1 MALKIVFSL
10 QDVSQNP
17 LWHAHLLTV
26 SKMPQSFP
34 YRMPFI
40 YTRTPQF
47 ISYLTRRKHLASSE
61 HYRDSV
67 HRAEINA

>member
-1 MALKIVFSL
+1 MALKIVFSH

-17 LWHAHLLTV
+17 LWHAHVLTV
-26 SKMPQSFP
+26 PKMPQSFP
-34 YRMPFI
+34 YRMPLI

-47 ISYLTRRKHLASSE
+47 ILCLTRRKHLESSE
-61 HYRDSV
+61 QYRDSV